1 MPPNVKLKLAENKS
15 KGEIYAEENKV
26 LTLKLVN
33 SQPWVDVEEDLANY
47 KVGISLNGE
56 KVKIIDHQVKDNEI
70 LYKISVKVPGT
81 YIACCKFKREDV
93 LYSPMSIVV
102 KSKAKSVSVSNDSE
116 ENNNKTMSRRASLVH
131 LCQEYK
137 MKRQAEDAKRI
148 LDLDSNYDHGS
159 TIPREV
165 CVDGPTDI
173 GKAAASDLQ
182 DLAKVSSWKKVL
194 SIPNGG
200 GKGVNSPIGFCIL
213 ASKQIIVVASTFEA
227 RVMGKD
233 IVKGKVKMF
242 SMVGTFLQEVFCPD
256 VAGGSFIKPSD
267 MVSISGDKFAV
278 RDNSRIMIFDD
289 TGEYVKTVWTSTG
302 GMRCYGLV
310 MDGKQRLVCLLEKSN
325 NKELYIQRYDLKE
338 DEALDKIDLADILGD
353 NCKNSKCRFLT
364 FHSGKFFITDNGLN
378 KVYVVDVDLE
388 NEADASV
395 KPFSM
400 PSNDPFNDPG
410 GVILDNFDNIVVAD
424 SKKHRLCLF
433 SSDLKWM
440 RNIKVRYS

>member
-1 MPPNVKLKLAENKS
+1 
-15 KGEIYAEENKV
+15 
-26 LTLKLVN
+26 
-33 SQPWVDVEEDLANY
+33 
-47 KVGISLNGE
+47 
-56 KVKIIDHQVKDNEI
+56 
-70 LYKISVKVPGT
+70 
-81 YIACCKFKREDV
+81 
-93 LYSPMSIVV
+93 
-102 KSKAKSVSVSNDSE
+102 
-116 ENNNKTMSRRASLVH
+116 MSRRASLVQ

-137 MKRQAEDAKRI
+137 LKRQADDKERI
-148 LDLDSNYDHGS
+148 LDSNYGH
-159 TIPREV
+159 TITREV
-165 CVDGPTDI
+165 CVDGQNDI

-182 DLAKVSSWKKVL
+182 DLIKVSSWKKVL

-325 NKELYIQRYDLKE
+325 NKQQQNNKELYIQRYDLKE

-364 FHSGKFFITDNGLN
+364 FHNGKFFITDNGLN
-378 KVYVVDVDLE
+378 IVYVALWGT
-388 NEADASV
+388 APASHP
-395 KPFSM
+395 PFFLS
-400 PSNDPFNDPG
+400 PLIPAAFTC
-410 GVILDNFDNIVVAD
+410 
-424 SKKHRLCLF
+424 K
-433 SSDLKWM
+433 
-440 RNIKVRYS
+440 